1 MKKIVV
7 LLLSL
12 IRCLAALAQ
21 STNTTATVATNKP
34 FALTARYMPYN
45 LISTNYPI
53 LYVIEEEFRL
63 KNGDQFY
70 YQHSQ
75 LTAAVK
81 INPYLQPF
89 IGYRAEFANP
99 PKYLDQSNSRWYFNS
114 KFLLGDTSTLVN
126 SEKWGLLNARTMLD
140 FTIQGAGGYNSRF
153 RERLRYNTPW
163 MITRF
168 NINPFVY
175 DEVFVDI
182 MHGGGFNQNRVGGG
196 IDVPLSK
203 NIIGTVYYFLAT
215 TKQSTGGWMNSN
227 ILALQARINF

>member
-1 MKKIVV
+1 MKKTVL

-12 IRCLAALAQ
+12 IPCFLAIGQ
-21 STNTTATVATNKP
+21 STNNTATVATNKP

-81 INPYLQPF
+81 INNYLQPF
-89 IGYRAEFANP
+89 IGYRAEFSNP
-99 PKYLDQSNSRWYFNS
+99 SKYLDQASSRWYFNS

-126 SEKWGLLNARTMLD
+126 SEKYGLLNARTMFD
-140 FTIQGAGGYNSRF
+140 FTIQGAGGYSSRF

-175 DEVFVDI
+175 DEIFVDLY
-182 MHGGGFNQNRVGGG
+182 GNSGFNQNRIGGG
-196 IDVPLSK
+196 VDVPLAK
-203 NIIGTVYYFLAT
+203 NIIGTAYYFL
-215 TKQSTGGWMNSN
+215 STQKTASGSWMNSN